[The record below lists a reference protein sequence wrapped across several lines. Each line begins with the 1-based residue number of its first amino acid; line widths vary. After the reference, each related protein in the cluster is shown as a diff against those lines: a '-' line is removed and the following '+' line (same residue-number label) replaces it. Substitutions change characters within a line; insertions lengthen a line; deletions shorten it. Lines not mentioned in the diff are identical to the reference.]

1 MLSVADTA
9 NSVYPELLVGMPAFA
24 ESVLKSRRF
33 QLLPFLMAARTF
45 NPFEDRAVPELIP
58 AMPAPPLRAAA
69 SEPPPPFDAELVPD
83 SDDLRPF
90 LFASVQ
96 ALAVDDAGIR
106 FLSRQAIPTL
116 NPSTA
121 VPIAL
126 AALVPAVRRAQLTS
140 DRAHAS
146 GNLKRIGQAFLAY
159 HDLHTDFPADIR
171 NKAGKPVLSWRVAI
185 LPFLDQGE
193 LFNEFH
199 QEEAWDSPHNK
210 ALIGRMPAVF
220 SIPGEKVDEP
230 GQTFYRGFSGA
241 GAIFD
246 PTKPE
251 GVSIADIVDGTSNTM
266 LMAEAKQ
273 GVAWT
278 KPQSDI
284 PFDDEQRP
292 ERTKALRDA
301 LGGHSLGGFNGVFCD
316 GSIRFIR
323 NTVALPVFRAII
335 TYAGGE
341 VVTSDSF

>member
-1 MLSVADTA
+1 
-9 NSVYPELLVGMPAFA
+9 
-24 ESVLKSRRF
+24 
-33 QLLPFLMAARTF
+33 
-45 NPFEDRAVPELIP
+45 
-58 AMPAPPLRAAA
+58 MPAPPLRAAA
-69 SEPPPPFDAELVPD
+69 SEPPPPIDAELVPD
-83 SDDLRPF
+83 PDDLRPF
-90 LFASVQ
+90 LFPSGPSPRCRRRGHPISFARGDTNAQSINGGP
-96 ALAVDDAGIR
+96 DRAGGTR
-106 FLSRQAIPTL
+106 YRLFG
-116 NPSTA
+116 
-121 VPIAL
+121 
-126 AALVPAVRRAQLTS
+126 AQLTS

-199 QEEAWDSPHNK
+199 QEEPWDSPHNK
-210 ALIGRMPAVF
+210 ALIARMPAVF

-246 PTKPE
+246 PKKPE

-266 LMAEAKQ
+266 LVAEAKQ

-284 PFDDEQRP
+284 PFDDEQRA

-335 TYAGGE
+335 TYSGGE
-341 VVTSDSF
+341 VVASDSF